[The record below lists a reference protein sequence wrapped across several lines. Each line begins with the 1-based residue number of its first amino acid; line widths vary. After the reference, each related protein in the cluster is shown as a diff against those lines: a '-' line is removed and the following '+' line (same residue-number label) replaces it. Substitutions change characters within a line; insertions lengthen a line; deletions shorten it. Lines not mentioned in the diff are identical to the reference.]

1 VEGMTPLQMVSR
13 PLLVHKHQSANGR
26 NPMAG
31 RLVRALLLGIFVLMS
46 GCQSTQS
53 QRTELPELDGSPVVL
68 LPFLNRSETPLAGE
82 RAEAIALSVL
92 RGRGLSDLQNYTLTE
107 EQTGLPVIDDKKRLA
122 DASATALAQ
131 GTRHALTGSV
141 EEWRYKSGLDGEP
154 AVGLSLR
161 LLDLESNEV
170 LWSGSAAR
178 SGWSRSSLA
187 GTAQKVLQELADD
200 FLGQ

>member
-1 VEGMTPLQMVSR
+1 
-13 PLLVHKHQSANGR
+13 
-26 NPMAG
+26 MAKISIPKY
-31 RLVRALLLGIFVLMS
+31 VALLGLLSGLLIS
-46 GCQSTQS
+46 GCQSAQS
-53 QRTELPELDGSPVVL
+53 ERAASPIAPTDQIVL

-92 RGRGLSDLQNYTLTE
+92 RSRGLQGLQSYEAVTADN
-107 EQTGLPVIDDKKRLA
+107 GLPILDDSKRLQ
-122 DASATALAQ
+122 DAKQSAIANGAS
-131 GTRHALTGSV
+131 HALTGSV

-154 AVGLSLR
+154 AVGLSL
-161 LLDLESNEV
+161 LLVDLESNQV

-200 FLGQ
+200 FLRK

>member
-1 VEGMTPLQMVSR
+1 MDTLITLQKSLR
-13 PLLVHKHQSANGR
+13 
-26 NPMAG
+26 
-31 RLVRALLLGIFVLMS
+31 VRAAALLPLVARFSIAHACFILSGALILG
-46 GCQSTQS
+46 GCQSAQS
-53 QRTELPELDGSPVVL
+53 ERTENSVTDDTKVVL

-92 RGRGLSDLQNYTLTE
+92 RSKGMNGL
-107 EQTGLPVIDDKKRLA
+107 QTYELPTTPNGLPILDDGKRLA
-122 DASATALAQ
+122 DAKQDAMAKGAS
-131 GTRHALTGSV
+131 HALTGSV

-154 AVGLSLR
+154 AVGLSLI
-161 LLDLESNEV
+161 LVDLQSNEV

-200 FLGQ
+200 FLRN

>member
-1 VEGMTPLQMVSR
+1 MSAKITSLSAS
-13 PLLVHKHQSANGR
+13 LL
-26 NPMAG
+26 M
-31 RLVRALLLGIFVLMS
+31 IFMIVVA

-53 QRTELPELDGSPVVL
+53 ERQDSGIATDSDVVL

-92 RGRGLSDLQNYTLTE
+92 RSRGMDGLQTYELPIEGN
-107 EQTGLPVIDDKKRLA
+107 GLPILDDGKRLA
-122 DASATALAQ
+122 DARQNALDSGAS
-131 GTRHALTGSV
+131 HALTGSV

-161 LLDLESNEV
+161 LVDLESNEV

-200 FLGQ
+200 FLRK

>member
-1 VEGMTPLQMVSR
+1 MTTQKTPLFACI
-13 PLLVHKHQSANGR
+13 LVIF
-26 NPMAG
+26 MITAG
-31 RLVRALLLGIFVLMS
+31 
-46 GCQSTQS
+46 GCQSAQS
-53 QRTELPELDGSPVVL
+53 ERTKVAIDTDSQVVL

-92 RGRGLSDLQNYTLTE
+92 RSRGLDGLQTYELPIE
-107 EQTGLPVIDDKKRLA
+107 GTGLPILDDGKRLA
-122 DASATALAQ
+122 DAKQDALDRGAS
-131 GTRHALTGSV
+131 HALTGSV

-161 LLDLESNEV
+161 LVDLESNEV

-200 FLGQ
+200 FLRK

>member
-1 VEGMTPLQMVSR
+1 MRRISKNQVLKCPRWVTDLR
-13 PLLVHKHQSANGR
+13 LL
-26 NPMAG
+26 
-31 RLVRALLLGIFVLMS
+31 ALLLTLVGMLA

-53 QRTELPELDGSPVVL
+53 QRLQAPVLDGRPVML
-68 LPFLNRSETPLAGE
+68 LPFVNRSETPMAGE

-92 RGRGLSDLQNYTLTE
+92 RGRGLAELQNYSGIE
-107 EQTGLPVIDDKKRLA
+107 HGSGLPILDDDKRLA
-122 DASATALAQ
+122 DARANALAQ
-131 GTRHALTGSV
+131 GVRHALTGSV

-161 LLDLESNEV
+161 LLDLQSNEV

-187 GTAQKVLQELADD
+187 GTAQKVLQELAND
-200 FLGQ
+200 FLRQ

>member
-1 VEGMTPLQMVSR
+1 MNSKYTLTSTRGNS
-13 PLLVHKHQSANGR
+13 LLAVLLTALTLL
-26 NPMAG
+26 AG
-31 RLVRALLLGIFVLMS
+31 
-46 GCQSTQS
+46 GCQTAQSERAESSIHTDTQ
-53 QRTELPELDGSPVVL
+53 QVVL

-92 RGRGLSDLQNYTLTE
+92 RSRGMGDLQTYELAASEN
-107 EQTGLPVIDDKKRLA
+107 GLPILDDSKRLA
-122 DASATALAQ
+122 DAKLNAKAKGAS
-131 GTRHALTGSV
+131 HALTGSV

-161 LLDLESNEV
+161 LVDLESNEV

-200 FLGQ
+200 FLRK

>member
-1 VEGMTPLQMVSR
+1 MS
-13 PLLVHKHQSANGR
+13 
-26 NPMAG
+26 
-31 RLVRALLLGIFVLMS
+31 S
-46 GCQSTQS
+46 GCQTTES
-53 QRTELPELDGSPVVL
+53 QQAELPALDGETVVL

-92 RGRGLSDLQNYTLTE
+92 RGRGLSDLQNYSVAET
-107 EQTGLPVIDDKKRLA
+107 QSGLPVIDDKKRLA
-122 DASATALAQ
+122 DARETALAQ

-161 LLDLESNEV
+161 LLDLKSNEV

-200 FLGQ
+200 FLGK

>member
-1 VEGMTPLQMVSR
+1 MTTPKTR
-13 PLLVHKHQSANGR
+13 IFAGFLVIL
-26 NPMAG
+26 MITAG
-31 RLVRALLLGIFVLMS
+31 

-53 QRTELPELDGSPVVL
+53 ERQEANISAESQVVL

-92 RGRGLSDLQNYTLTE
+92 RSRGLNGLQSYELPVE
-107 EQTGLPVIDDKKRLA
+107 DSGLPILDDGKRLA
-122 DASATALAQ
+122 DARQDALDKGAS
-131 GTRHALTGSV
+131 HALTGSV

-161 LLDLESNEV
+161 LVDLESNKV

-200 FLGQ
+200 FLRK